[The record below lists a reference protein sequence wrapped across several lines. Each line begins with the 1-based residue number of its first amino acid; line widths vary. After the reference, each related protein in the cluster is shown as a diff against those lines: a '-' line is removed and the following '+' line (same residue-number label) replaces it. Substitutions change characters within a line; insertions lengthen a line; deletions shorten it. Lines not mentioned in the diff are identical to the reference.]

1 MFLYTLICFSY
12 NYILILKYNYF
23 KVIGQPV
30 LQTPANIQQNLT
42 AHSST
47 NSITTTSSTSNNL
60 PDFSK
65 NVAVNKPSQI
75 VRPQMVPVPPQYVP
89 STESSVDLTDT
100 FEWMNYLQDDEFNAA
115 PVNCFRHVSFKL
127 FILILILILIYS
139 VLYCIFFIIK

>member
-1 MFLYTLICFSY
+1 M
-12 NYILILKYNYF
+12 
-23 KVIGQPV
+23 
-30 LQTPANIQQNLT
+30 
-42 AHSST
+42 
-47 NSITTTSSTSNNL
+47 
-60 PDFSK
+60 
-65 NVAVNKPSQI
+65 
-75 VRPQMVPVPPQYVP
+75 RPQMVPVPPQYVP